1 MPAGSTRSCSRRW
14 AGGPGSGRW
23 PMCAGR
29 PGWSRWSPA
38 TWSPSATT
46 RPGSGPNASDP
57 RGCPDGRDRPAPG
70 RQRPGRDAGRCVRLR
85 DDRRAGRLRRL
96 RGRQPARR
104 PARLRPRHGRGR
116 LLPGVRQ
123 PRAADRPGR
132 GPLVARP
139 ARAGLAAAG
148 RAGPDGGLVALR
160 FGVLGTGYWAQE
172 AHATALAAHPGTEL
186 VGVWGRDPAR
196 TEAFAARFGIRG
208 HLDLD
213 RLLAEVDAVAI
224 AVPPD
229 VQAELAVAAAA
240 AGRHLLLDKPLALS
254 VGAADRVAAAAA
266 EQQVATLV
274 FFTLRFLPEVAAW
287 MDRATATG
295 DWHGGGGAWM
305 DSVFTEPGSP
315 FADSPW
321 RRRKGALWD
330 LGPHMLALALPV
342 FGPVESVTA
351 ATMPPERSEEHTSEL
366 QSRQYLVCRLL
377 LEKKKQKTPTTLH
390 NTHTT
395 HHPTTPTTH

>member
-1 MPAGSTRSCSRRW
+1 M
-14 AGGPGSGRW
+14 
-23 PMCAGR
+23 
-29 PGWSRWSPA
+29 
-38 TWSPSATT
+38 
-46 RPGSGPNASDP
+46 
-57 RGCPDGRDRPAPG
+57 
-70 RQRPGRDAGRCVRLR
+70 
-85 DDRRAGRLRRL
+85 
-96 RGRQPARR
+96 
-104 PARLRPRHGRGR
+104 
-116 LLPGVRQ
+116 
-123 PRAADRPGR
+123 
-132 GPLVARP
+132 
-139 ARAGLAAAG
+139 
-148 RAGPDGGLVALR
+148 ALR

-351 ATMPPERSEEHTSEL
+351 ATMPPEAVNLILYHQGGVRSTLTLSQSVTPPATLIRYQVHGPGGRFAVPRFKLDHLVALNAAIGQFTAMVAAGATSHPCD
-366 QSRQYLVCRLL
+366 VRLGRDTVAV
-377 LEKKKQKTPTTLH
+377 LEAAERFLADAGGTTR
-390 NTHTT
+390 
-395 HHPTTPTTH
+395 

>member
-1 MPAGSTRSCSRRW
+1 M
-14 AGGPGSGRW
+14 
-23 PMCAGR
+23 
-29 PGWSRWSPA
+29 
-38 TWSPSATT
+38 
-46 RPGSGPNASDP
+46 
-57 RGCPDGRDRPAPG
+57 
-70 RQRPGRDAGRCVRLR
+70 V
-85 DDRRAGRLRRL
+85 
-96 RGRQPARR
+96 
-104 PARLRPRHGRGR
+104 
-116 LLPGVRQ
+116 
-123 PRAADRPGR
+123 
-132 GPLVARP
+132 
-139 ARAGLAAAG
+139 
-148 RAGPDGGLVALR
+148 LR

-172 AHATALAAHPGTEL
+172 AHATALAAHPDTEL

-196 TEAFAARFGIRG
+196 IEAFAARFGIQG
-208 HLDLD
+208 HDDLK

-254 VGAADRVAAAAA
+254 VDAADRVATAAA
-266 EQQVATLV
+266 EHQVATLV

-305 DSVFTEPGSP
+305 GSVFTEPDSP

-342 FGPVESVTA
+342 LGPVESVTA
-351 ATMPPERSEEHTSEL
+351 ATMPPEAVNLILYHQGGVRSTLTLSQSVPPPAAVIRFQVHGAEDQSALPPFNLDHLVALEAAIGQVVAMVDAGATSHPCD
-366 QSRQYLVCRLL
+366 VRLGRDTVAV
-377 LEKKKQKTPTTLH
+377 LEAAERFLADAGGITR
-390 NTHTT
+390 
-395 HHPTTPTTH
+395 